1 MVQRRWILMENKPAK
16 TNQYHLTQLFKNGI
30 IKENP
35 IFVQLLALCPLLAVT
50 TSFING
56 FVMGVATTAVLICA
70 CAMISILRR
79 IIPTQVRIA
88 TFVVIVAT
96 FVTIVELVMAAYAPP
111 EINETLGIFIALI
124 VVNCIVFAR
133 IESFASKNSVF
144 PSIVDAFSMGLGF
157 TLGLSILGII
167 RELLG
172 SGSIFGFELV
182 ADSSMHI
189 LVMIMAPGAFFT
201 LGAIIMLLK
210 YKELKGRGK

>member
-1 MVQRRWILMENKPAK
+1 MENKPTK
-16 TNQYHLTQLFKNGI
+16 TTQYQLTQLFKNGI
-30 IKENP
+30 VKENP

-50 TSFING
+50 TSFVNG
-56 FVMGVATTAVLICA
+56 FAMGMATTAVIICA
-70 CAMISILRR
+70 CAMISILRK
-79 IIPTQVRIA
+79 IIPAQVRIA
-88 TFVVIVAT
+88 TFVVIVAS

-111 EINETLGIFIALI
+111 EINERLGIFIALI

-133 IESFASKNSVF
+133 IESFASKNAVF

-157 TLGLSILGII
+157 TLGLCILGII

-172 SGSIFGFELV
+172 AGSIFGFELI

-201 LGAIIMLLK
+201 LGGIIMLLK
-210 YKELKGRGK
+210 YKEMKGRAK